1 MVILMKDCSQTIQML
16 IKRATGR
23 KVAVLPTEEL
33 TVALNLTRE
42 ELLSDALE
50 LKSPLKDQI
59 GAIFLYN
66 GGHQEATAL
75 FEMFGWPNFNPN
87 QAGEEFYQDFFV
99 NGDMD
104 ETRAWEIYNAFTPLP
119 AALVFGST
127 DAIDV
132 AKKIIA
138 KRDLNTQL
146 QFDIGP
152 AKQIALVKG
161 YDDVVN
167 LIDHKFARKY

>member
-1 MVILMKDCSQTIQML
+1 M
-16 IKRATGR
+16 R
-23 KVAVLPTEEL
+23 KENTKKLAKKLWNRFSYL
-33 TVALNLTRE
+33 KKMLNLII
-42 ELLSDALE
+42 L
-50 LKSPLKDQI
+50 
-59 GAIFLYN
+59 
-66 GGHQEATAL
+66 TAL

-167 LIDHKFARKY
+167 LINHKFARKY